1 MREHR
6 QRSEDLIQKGQIDEL
21 KTAIIR
27 GVEQGMCSFDQSLLA
42 LVEAG
47 TIAPTE
53 AVAYADN
60 RTDVTLR
67 LRLAS
72 GGALAVDD
80 GGMSMADVPTESL
93 SRL

>member
-1 MREHR
+1 MLLTPYVA
-6 QRSEDLIQKGQIDEL
+6 DLIQKGQVDEL

-27 GVEQGMCSFDQSLLA
+27 GTEQGMGSFDQSLLA

-47 TIAPTE
+47 SITPAE
-53 AVAYADN
+53 AVANADN

-72 GGALAVDD
+72 GNSLAIDD
-80 GGMSMADVPTESL
+80 GGMQMAEKPRD
-93 SRL
+93 SRF

>member
-1 MREHR
+1 M
-6 QRSEDLIQKGQIDEL
+6 
-21 KTAIIR
+21 
-27 GVEQGMCSFDQSLLA
+27 
-42 LVEAG
+42 EAG